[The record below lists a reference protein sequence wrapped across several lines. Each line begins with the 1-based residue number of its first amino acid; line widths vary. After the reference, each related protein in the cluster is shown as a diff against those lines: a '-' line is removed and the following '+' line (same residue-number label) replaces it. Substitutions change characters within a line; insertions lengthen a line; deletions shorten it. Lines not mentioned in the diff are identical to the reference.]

1 MTKKILWVDDE
12 IDLLRAHVRL
22 LEEKGY
28 NVDIAAN
35 GEDAVEMAREKAYD
49 LVFLDEMMPGMGGLQ
64 TLSKMKDMQ
73 PNLPIVMVTK
83 NEAESLMEEAIGGKI
98 SDYLTKPVNPS
109 QVLLACKK
117 ILEGRKI
124 AGEHVSRDYSAEFSQ
139 ISMALMNPLDYEE
152 WFELYQKLTNWDLE
166 LDEHPELGLRQ
177 TLLDQ
182 KRECN
187 AEFGKY
193 IERNYPKW
201 ISQLTDRP
209 VLSTDVVDKF
219 VIPELDNTGS
229 VFLFVIDCLRL
240 DQWMVMEKLLASY
253 FSVERWNQFS
263 ILPTATP
270 YSRNAIFSGLFPI
283 ELEQRFPEI
292 WAPGDDDENSWNRD
306 EHQLLDKLLERR
318 KIFLKPE
325 SKYIKILDAEFGRQ
339 VEGNILSY
347 TKSKLTAVVVN
358 FVDMLAHGRS
368 DSPLLKEIAPDEAA
382 YRSLT
387 RSWFQHSAL
396 FGMLKTLSTQKNVT
410 ILLTSDHGSVRCL
423 RGSRVIGD
431 REASTNLRYKFGR
444 NLKVDER
451 QAVFVKRPSDYKL
464 PRASVTTNYIL
475 AKEDYYFVYPTD
487 YHKYLQQ
494 YRDSFQHGGISMEE
508 MMLPVVKLT
517 PKR

>member
-1 MTKKILWVDDE
+1 MKKKILWVDDE

-35 GEDAVEMAREKAYD
+35 GEDAIEMAREKGYD

-117 ILEGRKI
+117 ILEARKI
-124 AGEHVSRDYSAEFSQ
+124 AGEHVSRDYASEFSQ
-139 ISMALMNPLDYEE
+139 ISLAVMNPMDYAE
-152 WFELYQKLTNWDLE
+152 WFELYQKLTNWDFE

-201 ISQLTDRP
+201 ISQSTDRP
-209 VLSTDVVDKF
+209 VLSTQVIDQF
-219 VIPELDNTGS
+219 VIPELDKSGS
-229 VFLFVIDCLRL
+229 VFLFIIDCLRL
-240 DQWMVMEKLLASY
+240 DQWMVMEKLLAGYFAIERSY
-253 FSVERWNQFS
+253 QFS

-292 WAPGDDDENSWNRD
+292 WAPGDDDENSRNRD
-306 EHQLLDKLLERR
+306 EHLLLDRLLERR
-318 KIFLKPE
+318 KISLKPG

-396 FGMLKTLSTQKNVT
+396 FGMLTALSTQKNVT

-423 RGSRVIGD
+423 RGSRVVGD

-451 QAVFVKRPSDYKL
+451 QAVFVKHPSDYKL

-508 MMLPVVKLT
+508 IMLPVVKLT
-517 PKR
+517 PKQ